1 MSLDEQVYYTEKDG
15 HLSVPSDP
23 QHAFVRQFLRQTMEK
38 AYRSEGSSIKY
49 GWQNQIPLD
58 NKFHDIGFMFFG
70 LPILFKKDPSVYKP
84 IFRGAPTHFKLTGNN
99 LTRNFQNILGTIQEA
114 QELGLKLT
122 KWPSIVYH
130 QDPKEAGK
138 YYLLVTRKIRE
149 AKESPTDKEEKKN
162 LSQKV
167 RGLLR
172 RR

>member
-23 QHAFVRQFLRQTMEK
+23 QHAFVRHFIRQTMEK

-70 LPILFKKDPSVYKP
+70 LPILFRKDPSVYKP
-84 IFRGAPTHFKLTGNN
+84 TFRGAPTHFKLTGTN
-99 LTRNFQNILGTIQEA
+99 LTTNFQNVLETIQEA
-114 QELGLKLT
+114 QGLGLELT

-130 QDPKEAGK
+130 QDRKK
-138 YYLLVTRKIRE
+138 VVDYYTLVNRKIRE
-149 AKESPTDKEEKKN
+149 VKESPTDKEEKKT

-167 RGLLR
+167 KGLLR